1 MKTQNTLFGDTI
13 IVDRRSAG
21 ECAQKSGALFENLV
35 FNELCDFN
43 ITISKEPYFR
53 CHFNLPRK
61 GDFLI
66 TTNDMSIHIECKQ
79 LGNVQSHFDKLSHC
93 LFNVVNGCYGNHFWL
108 VYDYAK
114 DSQYSAHKKIKEL
127 ILRCKE
133 IKKQVAVQGIN
144 FELVHID
151 DLSNLMKS
159 YNIQKKYVN
168 GR

>member
-1 MKTQNTLFGDTI
+1 MKKINTFDGEM

-21 ECAQKSGALFENLV
+21 ECAQQSGALFENV
-35 FNELCDFN
+35 VYNELLNFN
-43 ITISKEPYFR
+43 ISIEKEPYLR
-53 CHFNLPRK
+53 CHFNLRRK

-66 TTNDMSIHIECKQ
+66 KTNNNESIHIECKQ

-114 DSQYSAHKKIKEL
+114 DSKKGAFKKISQL
-127 ILRCKE
+127 ILRCRE

-151 DLSNLMKS
+151 DLNNLMKS
-159 YNIQKKYVN
+159 YKIEKK
-168 GR
+168 R